1 MRNSLRSLRALDLP
15 PLEISAFE
23 IGRYMD
29 INYYLTTGL
38 IEAVLLSLKKYGI
51 NI

>member
-29 INYYLTTGL
+29 INYYLTGL